1 MRIYHI
7 DRDTNKTLAEQK
19 RELEEQYKGFV
30 YLSSDGT
37 KIHFIAEEER
47 K

>member
-1 MRIYHI
+1 MKVYHI
-7 DRDTNKTLAEQK
+7 DRDLNKTLSEQK
-19 RELEEQYKGFV
+19 KELEKQYKDFR
-30 YLSSDGT
+30 YLNSDGK